1 MPYQLLLQFNTR
13 FPGGV
18 GSTELLFLN
27 MVLIGE
33 DAEISFSFKLSLE
46 TQPSFLTEQK
56 APADRKSFCVCTCTQ
71 QFASMGGHQQFS
83 SSCNDF
89 IFSGQQCYAAQVAS
103 NTLGSH

>member
-1 MPYQLLLQFNTR
+1 MPCQLVLQFNTR

-18 GSTELLFLN
+18 RSTELLFLH

-33 DAEISFSFKLSLE
+33 GAKVSFPLKLPLE
-46 TQPSFLTEQK
+46 TQLSFLTEQK
-56 APADRKSFCVCTCTQ
+56 APADRKSVCVRTCTQ
-71 QFASMGGHQQFS
+71 QFASMGGRQHFS
-83 SSCNDF
+83 PSCNAF